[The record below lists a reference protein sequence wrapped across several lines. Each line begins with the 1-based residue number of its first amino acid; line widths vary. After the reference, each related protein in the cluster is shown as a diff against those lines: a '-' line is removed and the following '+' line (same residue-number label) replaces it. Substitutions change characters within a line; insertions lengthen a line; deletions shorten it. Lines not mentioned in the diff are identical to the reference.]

1 MNLNKKKLIR
11 LSILFRKKGKIF
23 SFAFVVILLN
33 SCSSWV
39 SYEDKN
45 GNNDIIVYEDSLINI
60 QRSTEVLGDEL
71 IISHLVNRKVKFA
84 TINFSINDIS
94 DQIENVKLKDSFSYS
109 SSYKKYWYKKFI
121 EIPIDFRNLQECA
134 SYQVIYYYPSKNIKG
149 NQIIISTNFD
159 FLING
164 KSYLVNHIDTLFK
177 HKKYHIP
184 QP

>member
-109 SSYKKYWYKKFI
+109 SSYKKYWYKNCVTCNQK
-121 EIPIDFRNLQECA
+121 
-134 SYQVIYYYPSKNIKG
+134 IYYNPSKNIKG